1 MTDDETTKFGERMKR
16 MEQDIAEIKR
26 ALLGNLEGQGG
37 LLERVRRREEMSAIF
52 DLRLREAETRLDTVE
67 RQQRDWQAQGR
78 LLNYLAGGGGVAG
91 LLALLWTLLR
101 AFGGG

>member
-1 MTDDETTKFGERMKR
+1 MDVDVTKFGERMKR

-26 ALLGNLEGQGG
+26 ALLGDLGDDSAG
-37 LLERVRRREEMSAIF
+37 LLGRVRRREEVAAAT
-52 DLRLREAETRLDTVE
+52 DLRLTRVETRLETVE
-67 RQQRDWQAQGR
+67 KQQNAWQAQGR
-78 LLNYLAGGGGVAG
+78 LLNYLTGGGGVAG

>member
-1 MTDDETTKFGERMKR
+1 MPERMRR

-26 ALLGNLEGQGG
+26 ALLGDLHNDASGILG
-37 LLERVRRREEMSAIF
+37 RVRRGEETDAALE
-52 DLRLREAETRLDTVE
+52 LRLARAETRIETVE

-91 LLALLWTLLR
+91 LLALLAELLR
-101 AFGGG
+101 VFGN